1 MNKQRR
7 KKYKKA
13 KTKSKNTGPLKNS
26 EKIGKKNITLLNVLL
41 IVAFLVFIGNTIY
54 QLLHWREAFDQ
65 FRQLGLFGSLG
76 LIAVVFIVRKWIDSL

>member
-13 KTKSKNTGPLKNS
+13 KNKARNTGPIKKP
-26 EKIGKKNITLLNVLL
+26 EKFEKKGITLLDVMLIIALL
-41 IVAFLVFIGNTIY
+41 AFVGNTIY

-65 FRQLGLFGSLG
+65 FRQLGLWGSLG
-76 LIAVVFIVRKWIDSL
+76 LIAIVFIVRKWIDSL